1 MKPLTF
7 LLILLFAT
15 MLNRSMAQEAATPQ
29 TAALTYQIIDSQNN
43 TFGYDVYR
51 DGKLLIHQT
60 SIPAMPGNDGFKTRD
75 DAAKVA
81 ELVMYKIRKGEM
93 PPTIT
98 VEEMKELG
106 VLK

>member
-1 MKPLTF
+1 MKHIAF
-7 LLILLFAT
+7 LFMMLLAVIANQST
-15 MLNRSMAQEAATPQ
+15 AQSSATPE
-29 TAALTYQIIDSQNN
+29 TPALTYQIIDSQNN

-60 SIPAMPGNDGFKTRD
+60 SIPALPGNDGFKTRD
-75 DAAKVA
+75 DAARVA

-98 VEEMKELG
+98 AEEMKELG

>member
-1 MKPLTF
+1 MKPLS
-7 LLILLFAT
+7 LLFILLLVT
-15 MLNRSMAQEAATPQ
+15 VTNRSMAQTDAAKQ
-29 TAALTYQIIDSQNN
+29 TQALTYQIIDSQNN

-51 DGKLLIHQT
+51 DGKLMIHQT

-81 ELVMYKIRKGEM
+81 EMVMYKIRKGEM
-93 PPTIT
+93 PPTVT

-106 VLK
+106 VIK